1 MVHWAVRSVQQT
13 AGAIGWATG
22 PTAIKFMEAFPACK
36 VILFATNIGKASRC
50 LKGYDFPLLKR
61 PKYPEDMVPFL
72 ATVDAMVMDRLPI
85 VSVCNRRIEM
95 PLSRDMRKL

>member
-1 MVHWAVRSVQQT
+1 
-13 AGAIGWATG
+13 
-22 PTAIKFMEAFPACK
+22 MEAFPASK
-36 VILFATNIGKASRC
+36 VVLFATNMGKESRC
-50 LKGYDFPLLKR
+50 LKGCDFPLLKR